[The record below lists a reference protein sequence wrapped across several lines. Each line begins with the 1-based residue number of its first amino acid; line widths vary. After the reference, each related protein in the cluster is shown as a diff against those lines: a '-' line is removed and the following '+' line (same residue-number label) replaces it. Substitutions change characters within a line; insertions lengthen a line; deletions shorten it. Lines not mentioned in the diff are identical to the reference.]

1 MLAKTLVKLVDEAIL
16 PAVALVAAADFLK
29 ANSYSALVM
38 FGIMLLFTLWVLFKS
53 HVLHDSHITPFT
65 SVKLISFNLSSLIQ
79 SSFEIYSQATVW
91 LSYCWLTTVLLGIL
105 TFSGLIYPWV
115 FYLALGLSLITS
127 VIMILDIEREIVI
140 KKEDLLEPSN
150 SYV

>member
-1 MLAKTLVKLVDEAIL
+1 
-16 PAVALVAAADFLK
+16 
-29 ANSYSALVM
+29 
-38 FGIMLLFTLWVLFKS
+38 MLLFTLWVLFKS